1 MKQYFVTN
9 YYQPAGRPIM
19 EDELMRRAKVMYL
32 HCLVVSPDQMVN
44 YMKKQQASL
53 KEANKRLKE
62 VDIRCSDGRD
72 GIVWFYIGSSH
83 LTLQE
88 VRKNGG
94 IEAIV

>member
-1 MKQYFVTN
+1 MKQYFVAN

-19 EDELMRRAKVMYL
+19 EDELMNRAKTMYL
-32 HCLVVSPDQMVN
+32 HCLVVSPEQMVS

-72 GIVWFYIGSSH
+72 GVIWFYIGSSH

>member
-1 MKQYFVTN
+1 MKQYFVKD

-19 EDELMRRAKVMYL
+19 EDELMRRAKAMYL

-72 GIVWFYIGSSH
+72 GIVWLYIGGCH
-83 LTLQE
+83 LTLQK
-88 VRKNGG
+88 VRENGG
-94 IEAIV
+94 VEAIV

>member
-1 MKQYFVTN
+1 MKQYFVAN

-19 EDELMRRAKVMYL
+19 EDELMNRAKAMYL

-44 YMKKQQASL
+44 YMKQQQAIL

-72 GIVWFYIGSSH
+72 GIIWFYIGSSH